1 MPLTPETRKQIFEN
15 IKSVLQK
22 QSPPMVVSKNTK
34 DCFEL
39 IGNKA
44 VPYGSKKVMAPGMYF
59 SSVVVRK
66 DMISF
71 HFFPIYMNR
80 EIFESLIPNM
90 IKLLKGK
97 SCFNFKK
104 PEQVNEKELSA
115 LLKKGI
121 EAWTKLGYMQ

>member
-1 MPLTPETRKQIFEN
+1 MPLTPETENLIFEK

-22 QSPPMVVSKNTK
+22 QSPPMVVSKNIK

-39 IGNKA
+39 IGNKP

-59 SSVVVRK
+59 CSVLVRK

-71 HFFPIYMNR
+71 HFFPIYMKR
-80 EIFESLIPNM
+80 EMFEPLIPNM

-104 PEQVNEKELSA
+104 PEHIDEKELSA

>member
-1 MPLTPETRKQIFEN
+1 LLHTIEVQNETFEK

-22 QSPPMVVSKNTK
+22 QSPPMIVSKNTK
-34 DCFEL
+34 DYFEL

-59 SSVVVRK
+59 CSVFVRK

-71 HFFPIYMNR
+71 HFFPIYMKR
-80 EIFESLIPNM
+80 EIFEPLIPNL

-97 SCFNFKK
+97 SCFNFKNT
-104 PEQVNEKELSA
+104 EQVNEKELSA
-115 LLKKGI
+115 LLKKGV
-121 EAWTKLGYMQ
+121 EAWEKLGYMN

>member
-1 MPLTPETRKQIFEN
+1 MPLTPETVSLIFEK
-15 IKSVLQK
+15 IKSILQK
-22 QSPPMVVSKNTK
+22 QSPPMVISKNTK

-39 IGNKA
+39 IGNKP
-44 VPYGSKKVMAPGMYF
+44 VPYGSKKVMTPGMYF
-59 SSVVVRK
+59 CSVFVRK

-80 EIFESLIPNM
+80 EIFEPLIPNM

-104 PEQVNEKELSA
+104 PEHLNEKELTA
-115 LLKKGI
+115 LLTKGV
-121 EAWTKLGYMQ
+121 EAWKKNGYMH

>member
-1 MPLTPETRKQIFEN
+1 MPLTPETGNLIFEK

-22 QSPPMVVSKNTK
+22 QCPPMIVSKNTK

-39 IGNKA
+39 IGNKP
-44 VPYGSKKVMAPGMYF
+44 VPYGSKKVMAPGMF
-59 SSVVVRK
+59 FLSVFVRK

-80 EIFESLIPNM
+80 EIFEPLIPNM

-104 PEQVNEKELSA
+104 SEQVDEKELSA
-115 LLKKGI
+115 LLKKGV
-121 EAWTKLGYMQ
+121 EAWKKNGYMQ